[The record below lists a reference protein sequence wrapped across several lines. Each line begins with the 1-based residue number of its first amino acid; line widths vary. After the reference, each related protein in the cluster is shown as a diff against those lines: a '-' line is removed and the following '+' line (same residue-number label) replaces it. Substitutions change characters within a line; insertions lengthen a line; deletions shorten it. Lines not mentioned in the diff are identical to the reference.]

1 MKMNREEGRIVNA
14 SMSIVIDSAY
24 IPFSSMWLNK
34 PMKNLYVLLKI
45 LKPWVIQMK

>member
-1 MKMNREEGRIVNA
+1 MNREEGRIVNA

-34 PMKNLYVLLKI
+34 PMKNLSPIPLFCLARSA
-45 LKPWVIQMK
+45 